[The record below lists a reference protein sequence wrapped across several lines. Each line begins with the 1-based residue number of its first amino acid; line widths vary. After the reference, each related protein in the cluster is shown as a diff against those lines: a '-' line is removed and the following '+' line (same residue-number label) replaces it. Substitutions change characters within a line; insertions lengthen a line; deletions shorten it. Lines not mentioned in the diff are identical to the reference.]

1 MPSETRP
8 AKVGKWTDPALR
20 VLRERYLTRR
30 GDEVLEAPEEM
41 CWRVAQSIA
50 AGEARYGRSRAAVQ
64 EVATAFYEMMV
75 DGYFLPNSPTLM
87 NAGKNNGLQYS
98 ACYVLPVGDSM
109 EEIFDAVKDAAI
121 IHKSGGGTGFAFS
134 RLRPK
139 DDVVASTGGRA
150 SGPVSFLRVFNA
162 ATEAVKQGGCVTP
175 ETRVSTDRGI
185 VEIRALGPASA
196 SPDTWQTH
204 EAHRLSL
211 RGEGL
216 RGSATCRVKLR
227 RAHEAPLRVAT
238 DDGPRESDEFYVHGV
253 VPVRRI

>member
-30 GDEVLEAPEEM
+30 GDEVLEAAEEM
-41 CWRVAQSIA
+41 CWRVARCIA
-50 AGEARYGRSRAAVQ
+50 AGEDRYGRSQAAVH

-121 IHKSGGGTGFAFS
+121 IHKSGGGGIAG
-134 RLRPK
+134 
-139 DDVVASTGGRA
+139 D
-150 SGPVSFLRVFNA
+150 
-162 ATEAVKQGGCVTP
+162 
-175 ETRVSTDRGI
+175 TRVLTTFCGLEPIEVI
-185 VEIRALGPASA
+185 VNRAKA
-196 SPDTWQTH
+196 
-204 EAHRLSL
+204 
-211 RGEGL
+211 
-216 RGSATCRVKLR
+216 
-227 RAHEAPLRVAT
+227 
-238 DDGPRESDEFYVHGV
+238 DG
-253 VPVRRI
+253 